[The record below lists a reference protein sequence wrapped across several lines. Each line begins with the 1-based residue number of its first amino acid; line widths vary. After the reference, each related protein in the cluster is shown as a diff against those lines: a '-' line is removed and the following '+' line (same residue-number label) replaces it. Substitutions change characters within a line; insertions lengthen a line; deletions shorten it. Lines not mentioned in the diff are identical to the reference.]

1 MIPLL
6 KSFDLQKYGG
16 FALDEASKTFHF
28 YSNLLLP
35 YLQGK
40 ILDIGAGV
48 DPITSD
54 ALVFDKAQGDAQVL
68 DRYFPSE
75 SFDTVF
81 SSHCLEHMP
90 NPRQAIQTWFSL
102 VKPGGHLIT
111 IVPDEDL
118 YEQGHFPSIFN
129 SDHKATFTLAKAR
142 SWSPVSHNC
151 LDLANELN
159 GKLVYAALQSDNYDF
174 GKRSFHKLGILRFR
188 FFRVL
193 LRPPG
198 FTKLFLALKLLPI
211 DQTSAGVNV
220 LAQNCFILQKQK
232 KA

>member
-1 MIPLL
+1 M
-6 KSFDLQKYGG
+6 
-16 FALDEASKTFHF
+16 DEASKTFYY
-28 YSNLLLP
+28 YSDLLLP

-48 DPITSD
+48 DPITAD
-54 ALVFDKAQGDAQVL
+54 ALVFDKLEGDAQVIN
-68 DRYFPSE
+68 RYFPSE

-81 SSHCLEHMP
+81 SSHCLEHML
-90 NPRQAIQTWFSL
+90 NPREAIQSWYSL
-102 VKPGGHLIT
+102 VKPGGYLIT

-129 SDHKATFTLAKAR
+129 SDHKATFTLAKSH

-174 GKRSFHKLGILRFR
+174 GKRSFRKLGILRFR
-188 FFRVL
+188 ILQVT
-193 LRPPG
+193 LRLPG
-198 FTKLFLALKLLPI
+198 FRRLFLELKLLPI
-211 DQTSAGVNV
+211 DQTSIGVNV
-220 LAQNCFILQKQK
+220 LAQNCFIVQKQ
-232 KA
+232 